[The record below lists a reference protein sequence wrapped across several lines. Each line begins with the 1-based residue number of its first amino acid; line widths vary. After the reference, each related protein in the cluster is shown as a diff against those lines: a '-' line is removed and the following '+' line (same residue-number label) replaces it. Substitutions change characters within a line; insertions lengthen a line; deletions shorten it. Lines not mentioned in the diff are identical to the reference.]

1 MERDSIIKQIE
12 LETEQKILNAYN
24 TGELQ
29 TPIITD
35 DSKTILPFN
44 NPEKQIDVLKN
55 IMGEGVKKF
64 ETQKKRR
71 MTYGEMRE
79 MFG

>member
-55 IMGEGVKKF
+55 IMGECVKKF

>member
-55 IMGEGVKKF
+55 IMGEGVKNF

>member
-1 MERDSIIKQIE
+1 MKRDSIIKQIE

-24 TGELQ
+24 SGELQ
-29 TPIITD
+29 RPIITD
-35 DSKTILPFN
+35 DCKTILPFN

-55 IMGEGVKKF
+55 IMGEGVKNF